1 MKFGRNFIFGSMVMN
16 QDFKEFI
23 ELLNTNKVQ
32 YLVVGGYAV
41 AYHGYPRYT
50 KDLDLWINP
59 SISNAEKILIAL
71 KEFGFGSL
79 EIAVKDLVTPEQTI
93 QLGYPP
99 IRIDLITSI
108 DGVIFEECYPNRI
121 FIEDSGIT
129 INVIDLD
136 KLKKNKRASGRA
148 QDLADLEN
156 L

>member
-1 MKFGRNFIFGSMVMN
+1 MN

-23 ELLNTNKVQ
+23 ALLNTNNIQ
-32 YLVVGGYAV
+32 YLVIGGYAV
-41 AYHGYPRYT
+41 AYHGFPRYT

-59 SISNAEKILIAL
+59 SLSNAEKVLTAL

-79 EIAVKDLVTPEQTI
+79 EITVNDLTTPEQTI

-108 DGVIFEECYPNRI
+108 DGVVFEDCYPNRML
-121 FIEDSGIT
+121 IEDSGLF
-129 INVIDLD
+129 INVIDLEN
-136 KLKKNKRASGRA
+136 LKKNKRASGRA

-156 L
+156 LELPN

>member
-1 MKFGRNFIFGSMVMN
+1 MN

-23 ELLNTNKVQ
+23 ALLDTNKVQ
-32 YLVVGGYAV
+32 YLVIGGYAV
-41 AYHGYPRYT
+41 AYHGFPRYT

-59 SISNAEKILIAL
+59 EISNAEKIITAL

-79 EIAVKDLVTPEQTI
+79 DITVKDLVTPEQTI

-108 DGVIFEECYPNRI
+108 DGVIFEECYPDRVLI
-121 FIEDSGIT
+121 DDSGLM

-136 KLKKNKRASGRA
+136 NLKKNKRASGRA

-156 L
+156 LD

>member
-1 MKFGRNFIFGSMVMN
+1 MN

-23 ELLNTNKVQ
+23 ALLNTNDVQ
-32 YLVVGGYAV
+32 YLVIGGYAV

-59 SISNAEKILIAL
+59 SLINAEKVLAAL

-79 EIAVKDLVTPEQTI
+79 EITVNDLVTPGQTI

-99 IRIDLITSI
+99 IRINLITSI
-108 DGVIFEECYPNRI
+108 DGVIFEECYPDRI
-121 FIEDSGIT
+121 RVEDSGLF
-129 INVIDLD
+129 INVIDLEN
-136 KLKKNKRASGRA
+136 LKKNKRASGRA

-156 L
+156 LE

>member
-1 MKFGRNFIFGSMVMN
+1 MVMN

-23 ELLNTNKVQ
+23 ALLNTNDVQ
-32 YLVVGGYAV
+32 YLVIGGYAV

-59 SISNAEKILIAL
+59 SLINAEKVLAAL

-79 EIAVKDLVTPEQTI
+79 EITVNDLVTPGQTI

-108 DGVIFEECYPNRI
+108 DGVNFEDCYPDRLLV
-121 FIEDSGIT
+121 EDAGQMIK
-129 INVIDLD
+129 VIDLD
-136 KLKKNKRASGRA
+136 NLKKNKRASGRA